1 MGKNVVGLAVLHQ
14 IAQVHNADSVGD
26 MLDDGQIVGD
36 EKIRQ
41 VALFLQGFQQ
51 VDDLRL
57 NGDVQRGDRLIADDE
72 LGVQG
77 QRTGNADTLALAAG
91 ELVRVAG
98 LVIGCRPQSSMTWSI

>member
-1 MGKNVVGLAVLHQ
+1 
-14 IAQVHNADSVGD
+14 

-91 ELVRVAG
+91 ELMRVAG
-98 LVIGCRPQSSMTWSI
+98 SCGRAAGRSRP

>member
-1 MGKNVVGLAVLHQ
+1 
-14 IAQVHNADSVGD
+14 

-51 VDDLRL
+51 VDDLCL

-77 QRTGNADTLALAAG
+77 QRTGNADTLALAPENSCG
-91 ELVRVAG
+91 
-98 LVIGCRPQSSMTWSI
+98 

>member
-1 MGKNVVGLAVLHQ
+1 
-14 IAQVHNADSVGD
+14 

-72 LGVQG
+72 LRVQG
-77 QRTGNADTLALAAG
+77 QRTGNADTLALENSCG
-91 ELVRVAG
+91 
-98 LVIGCRPQSSMTWSI
+98 

>member
-26 MLDDGQIVGD
+26 MLDDGQIVRD

-77 QRTGNADTLALAAG
+77 QRTGNADTLALARRRTRAG
-91 ELVRVAG
+91 SGSYGRAAG
-98 LVIGCRPQSSMTWSI
+98 RSRP